1 MVCDTTYL
9 EERYFKQNCVSVIG
23 VFEMVG
29 MKTKTAT
36 MPKVKTK
43 AWTMEEC
50 PACQSEDIST
60 NYFTGEVFCLKCGL
74 VIY

>member
-1 MVCDTTYL
+1 
-9 EERYFKQNCVSVIG
+9 VITRITKKDILNLITIELLG
-23 VFEMVG
+23 VIEVG
-29 MKTKTAT
+29 VTVEKTKLAL
-36 MPKVKTK
+36 PKTK
-43 AWTMEEC
+43 MWAVEEC